1 MPFNLG
7 FGEIFILAIVAIIV
21 FGGQLP
27 EVARKV
33 GRGVSE
39 FKAGMSG
46 HLNEIRSDV
55 DIRSDLDVRADL
67 EADPSPDAPPADW
80 EPPPQGEDCPGMK

>member
-7 FGEIFILAIVAIIV
+7 FGELFVLAIVAILV

-27 EVARKV
+27 DVARKV

-39 FKAGMSG
+39 FKAGLSG
-46 HLNEIRSDV
+46 HMNEIRSDV
-55 DIRSDLDVRADL
+55 DIRADL
-67 EADPSPDAPPADW
+67 EADPAPDAPPADW
-80 EPPPQGEDCPGMK
+80 EPPPQDKDCPGMN

>member
-7 FGEIFILAIVAIIV
+7 FGELFVLAIVAIIV

-33 GRGVSE
+33 GRGVAD

-46 HLNEIRSDV
+46 HLNDIRADV
-55 DIRSDLDVRADL
+55 DIRADL
-67 EADPSPDAPPADW
+67 EAEPAPDATPQDW
-80 EPPPQGEDCPGMK
+80 EPPPQDDDGPGPS